1 MTRELQLSNNN
12 TGDCNSERTSIVSDS
27 CPVQVSENSV
37 QRDEGLVN
45 GGGNYDPLKVA

>member
-12 TGDCNSERTSIVSDS
+12 IGDRKSERTSTISES
-27 CPVQVSENSV
+27 CPVQVPETPV
-37 QRDEGLVN
+37 QRKEGPVN